1 MLIKKICI
9 LGGSGF
15 VGRTLA
21 NQLTRKGYQLR
32 IPTRDRE
39 SHRQDLILLPTTEL
53 VEANIHD
60 PAQLREQL
68 TGCDAVINLV
78 GILNERGRDGSDFR
92 KVHVDLTQSVI
103 ETCHAIGVRRYLHM
117 SALNADADKGP
128 SYYLKTKGQAEQQAL
143 TAESYDL
150 HVTSFRPSVIFGPDD
165 SFFNRFAKLL
175 KFTPLMFPLACPKA
189 RFAPVYVEDVA
200 EAFAQALNDPQ
211 TYGHAYDLCGPQE
224 YTLQQLVEYTARC
237 AGLKRKILPLG
248 DFLSRLQAMIFDF
261 VPGKPFSTDNYL
273 STRVDN
279 VCANDGDLKRFGIKP
294 TAIEA
299 LVPRYLSNRSAR
311 SLYYAYRRDA
321 GRQE

>member
-21 NQLTRKGYQLR
+21 NHLTRKGYQLR

-60 PAQLREQL
+60 PAQLREL
-68 TGCDAVINLV
+68 LSGCDAVINLV
-78 GILNERGRDGSDFR
+78 GILNERGRDGSGFR

-103 ETCHAIGVRRYLHM
+103 DACHAIGVRRYLHM
-117 SALNADADKGP
+117 SALNADADRGP
-128 SYYLKTKGQAEQQAL
+128 SHYLKTKGEAEHLAL

-165 SFFNRFAKLL
+165 GFFNRFAKLL
-175 KFTPLMFPLACPKA
+175 KITPLMFPLACPKA
-189 RFAPVYVEDVA
+189 GFAPVYVEDVA
-200 EAFAQALNDPQ
+200 EAFTLALNGPDA
-211 TYGHAYDLCGPQE
+211 YGQNYDLCGPHE
-224 YTLQQLVEYTARC
+224 YTLQQLVEYTAQC
-237 AGLKRKILPLG
+237 VDLKRKVMPLS
-248 DFLSRLQAMIFDF
+248 DFLSRLQAMVFDF

-273 STRVDN
+273 STKVDN
-279 VCANDGDLKRFGIKP
+279 VCVDGGDLKRFGIKP
-294 TAIEA
+294 TAVEA
-299 LVPRYLSNRSAR
+299 VVPRYLSNRSAR
-311 SLYYAYRRDA
+311 SLYYEYRRDA
-321 GRQE
+321 GRQ